1 MTRAGV
7 LARASVFSSLT
18 SVFDHSRRFAGFL
31 ATGHLRF
38 LVEQALILS
47 ISSTQSMQ
55 TNKLTARKSTGYF
68 NLDLPIPGNLLVKTS
83 T

>member
-7 LARASVFSSLT
+7 LARANVFSSRT
-18 SVFDHSRRFAGFL
+18 SDFDHSRRFAGFL
-31 ATGHLRF
+31 ATGISTSW
-38 LVEQALILS
+38 VEQALILS

-55 TNKLTARKSTGYF
+55 TNKLAPRKSTGYF
-68 NLDLPIPGNLLVKTS
+68 NLDLPILGNLLVKTS